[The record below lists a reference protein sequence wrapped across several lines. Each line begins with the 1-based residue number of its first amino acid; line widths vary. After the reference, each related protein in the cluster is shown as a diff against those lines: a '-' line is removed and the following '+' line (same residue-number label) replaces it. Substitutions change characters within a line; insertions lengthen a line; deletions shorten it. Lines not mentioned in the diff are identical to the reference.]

1 MQPWLRGDPFARGAK
16 PLKSVL
22 QGEKMTISR
31 SELHDGDELL
41 AVATRLN
48 RYWDPHLSRRTVKLR
63 PGEYC
68 VSSTDEMLV
77 TVVASSLA
85 VCVRDRTKR
94 ILGMSH
100 FMLPTMG
107 LSRLDRQGLELAKSC
122 GHAALAKL
130 LQDIYSYGCQEE
142 SLEAVLVSGGEIWPQ
157 KRQCTHDSLA
167 FAREY
172 LGAHGVELLGEFV
185 GGPYPKKIY
194 FNLEDTMP
202 YVRVLYNYSQTLKE
216 REDAYLKSLRMEFLL
231 GQRKTSMN
239 FNS

>member
-1 MQPWLRGDPFARGAK
+1 M
-16 PLKSVL
+16 
-22 QGEKMTISR
+22 
-31 SELHDGDELL
+31 
-41 AVATRLN
+41 RLSQN
-48 RYWDPHLSRRTVKLR
+48 
-63 PGEYC
+63 
-68 VSSTDEMLV
+68 
-77 TVVASSLA
+77 
-85 VCVRDRTKR
+85 
-94 ILGMSH
+94 
-100 FMLPTMG
+100 F
-107 LSRLDRQGLELAKSC
+107 
-122 GHAALAKL
+122 
-130 LQDIYSYGCQEE
+130 QDIYSYGCQEE

-239 FNS
+239 FNP

>member
-1 MQPWLRGDPFARGAK
+1 MAAGKNPFSCWCAVSGRTLR
-16 PLKSVL
+16 
-22 QGEKMTISR
+22 GEKMTIPIP
-31 SELHDGDELL
+31 ELHGDEDLV

-85 VCVRDRTKR
+85 VCVRDRSKR

-100 FMLPTMG
+100 FMLPTIG

-122 GHAALAKL
+122 GHAALARL

-157 KRQCTHDSLA
+157 KKQSTTDSLA

-172 LGAHGVELLGEFV
+172 LCAHGVELLGEFI

-194 FNLEDTMP
+194 FNLEDTVP

-231 GQRKTSMN
+231 GQRKTSMD
-239 FNS
+239 FSS